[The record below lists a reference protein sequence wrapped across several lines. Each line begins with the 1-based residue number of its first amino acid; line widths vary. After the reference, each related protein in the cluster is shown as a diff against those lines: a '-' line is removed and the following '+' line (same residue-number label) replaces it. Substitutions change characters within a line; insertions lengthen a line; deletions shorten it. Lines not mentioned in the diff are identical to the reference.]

1 MITQSEKYIVRV
13 NSSVLKNPKYRAYLT
28 LRGNSINS
36 SYKSG
41 ATTDRSRA
49 QKYHSVESAAK
60 AVKHLLLT
68 AKAQS
73 DEYREDLLK
82 GARIYSYSTDEI
94 IGYVVDIIEDLENR
108 KENEMKGKGQMSN
121 ARDFENDPNPMGR
134 VLKNMEDY
142 IPQFD
147 SFSIEND
154 GVLLRVKRSSE
165 LGSDGPVIEIDGTM
179 FLFDSWD
186 DLYAFGE
193 SLMILANEMGGER

>member
-134 VLKNMEDY
+134 VLKIWKTISHSLTVLVSKTTGYYCESRDLPSLVLMVRLLKLMGPCFY
-142 IPQFD
+142 
-147 SFSIEND
+147 SIAGMIYMHSAN
-154 GVLLRVKRSSE
+154 RS
-165 LGSDGPVIEIDGTM
+165 
-179 FLFDSWD
+179 
-186 DLYAFGE
+186 
-193 SLMILANEMGGER
+193 